1 MNTQKSFLIILD
13 GWGIYPDP
21 EVSAIKRANTPYFN
35 QLNLDY
41 PHSTLTTFG
50 MEVGLPDG
58 QMGNSEVGHMNLGA
72 GKVVYQELARIHK
85 AVEEQ
90 ELQNHPLLLEAL
102 YYAKE
107 NKRKVHLLGL
117 ISDGGVH
124 SHIRHLLALCDTCI
138 QNKIPNVFIHAI
150 TDGRDTDPRGGIRYL
165 DMVND
170 HIKNSG
176 IKWGSLIG
184 RYYAMDRDNRWER
197 IQLAYDLLVNG
208 TGIGTRDIFN
218 ALRQSYDEKIS
229 DEFVQPHFMM
239 DEKGEAVAKIEDG
252 DVVVFFNFRT
262 DRPRELTYVLTQSSV
277 ADFVCRPLDLKFVT
291 FARYDET
298 FNNQIVL
305 FEKDDIKETMGEIVS
320 KYGLT
325 QVRIA
330 ETEKYPHVTFFFNG
344 GREARFAGED
354 RILIPSPK
362 VATYDLQPEMS
373 APGIT
378 NAITEY
384 MRSHHPDFICLNF
397 ANADMV
403 GHTGSMAAAVI
414 AVEAVDKCLSQIIPL
429 ALDMN
434 YQTLIIAD
442 HGNADYMV
450 NPDGSPNTAH
460 SMNPVPCILVSK
472 NANNYTIDNGKLADI
487 APTLLTL
494 MGVPIPEE
502 MTGNVLIHQK
512 EQSITAS

>member
-21 EVSAIKRANTPYFN
+21 DVSAIKRANTPYFN
-35 QLNLDY
+35 QLIQEF

-50 MEVGLPDG
+50 MEVGLPEG

-85 AVEEQ
+85 AVEDE

-102 YYAKE
+102 HYAKE

-124 SHIRHLLALCDTCI
+124 SHIRHLIALCDTCI
-138 QNKIPNVFIHAI
+138 QNNIPDVFIHAI
-150 TDGRDTDPRGGIRYL
+150 TDGRDTDPRGGIHYL
-165 DMVND
+165 EMVD
-170 HIKNSG
+170 HHIKNSG

-208 TGIGTRDIFN
+208 KGSGTRDIFQ
-218 ALRQSYDEKIS
+218 ALRQSYAEKIS
-229 DEFVQPHFMM
+229 DEFVQAHFMM
-239 DEKGEAVAKIEDG
+239 DEKGKPLAKIEDG

-277 ADFVCRPLDLKFVT
+277 EDFPCTPLDLKFVT

-298 FNNQIVL
+298 FKNQIVL
-305 FEKDDIKETMGEIVS
+305 FEKDDIKETMGEVVS
-320 KYGLT
+320 RHGLT

-344 GREARFAGED
+344 GREARFEGED

-362 VATYDLQPEMS
+362 VATYDLQPDMS

-378 NAITEY
+378 KAIIEY
-384 MRSHHPDFICLNF
+384 MHSDHPDFICLNF

-403 GHTGSMAAAVI
+403 GHTGSMTAAIA
-414 AVEAVDKCLSQIIPL
+414 AVEAVDKCLEQIVPL
-429 ALDMN
+429 ALEMN
-434 YQTLIIAD
+434 YHTLIIAD

-460 SMNPVPCILVSK
+460 SVNPVPCILVSK
-472 NANNYTIDNGKLADI
+472 DAHEYNLDNGKLADI
-487 APTLLTL
+487 APTLLAL
-494 MGVPIPEE
+494 MKVPIPEE
-502 MTGNVLIHQK
+502 MTGNVLVK
-512 EQSITAS
+512 LK